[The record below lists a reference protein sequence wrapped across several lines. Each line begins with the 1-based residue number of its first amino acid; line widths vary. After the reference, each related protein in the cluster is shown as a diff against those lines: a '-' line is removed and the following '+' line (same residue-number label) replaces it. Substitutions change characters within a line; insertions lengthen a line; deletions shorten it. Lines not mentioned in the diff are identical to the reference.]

1 MSTNENGFTW
11 RSQSIFVIVAAGATL
26 GLNDLLTFPMLAG
39 QNGGAAFLLL
49 YILFLFVL
57 GLPLMMTELMLGRL
71 TRTDPAA
78 SLGTLSEQYKASVY
92 WKLAGLS
99 SMLAAF
105 LIIATFSVIAGWS
118 LAYSVKS
125 MLGVFQGVTLET
137 AKSLFD
143 SFRGDS
149 ERMTLWHTL
158 FVIALVSICAQ
169 PVKQGIQ
176 RVTLILV
183 PLMIVLLVVGLVLGF
198 TSSGMYQSI
207 RYVLYADFSAV
218 DSHTPILA
226 LQRAFYTLALGIG
239 AMMAYG
245 RYLPAGVSIGYS
257 ATLVIMIDLLFSI
270 FTGLSINALMLSSG
284 QQPVFDSQFA
294 FRVMPVIM
302 DQFSHGGL
310 FGTLFF
316 LLLTIAALT
325 TSIALLEAPITY
337 LQRKCSISRLKA
349 TLILGVGIWLFGL
362 GVVLAHSVWNGEGF
376 SVALFFGDEAI
387 RLINNAGFHDVL
399 VFVSSHLIQPF
410 VALCVCL
417 FVAWKIP
424 REVSHKE
431 FALTRHYSFEI
442 WNYLV
447 RYIIPVLLLVVILAA
462 FGLI

>member
-1 MSTNENGFTW
+1 MSTTENGFTW
-11 RSQSIFVIVAAGATL
+11 RSQSAFVVVAAGATL
-26 GLNDLLTFPMLAG
+26 SLNDLLTFPVLAG
-39 QNGGAAFLLL
+39 QNGGGAFLLL

-57 GLPLMMTELMLGRL
+57 GMPLLMAELMLGRL
-71 TRTDPAA
+71 TRSDPAT
-78 SLGTLSEQYKASVY
+78 SLRTLSEQYKASVF

-105 LIIATFSVIAGWS
+105 LIIATLSVIAGWS

-125 MLGVFQGVTLET
+125 MVGVFDGATLES
-137 AKSLFD
+137 AKLMFE
-143 SFRGDS
+143 SFMVDS

-158 FVIALVSICAQ
+158 FVIMLISICAQ
-169 PVKQGIQ
+169 PVKSGVE

-183 PLMIVLLVVGLVLGF
+183 PVMILLLAIGLILALA
-198 TSSGMYQSI
+198 SSSMQDSI
-207 RYVLYADFSAV
+207 RYILYVDFSAM
-218 DSHTPILA
+218 DARTPIVA

-257 ATLVIMIDLLFSI
+257 AALVIAIDLLFSI

-284 QQPVFDSQFA
+284 QQPGLDSQFA
-294 FRVMPVIM
+294 FRVMPVILER
-302 DQFSHGGL
+302 FSSADL
-310 FGTLFF
+310 FNTLFF

-337 LQRKCSISRLKA
+337 FQRKCNISRLRA
-349 TLILGVGIWLFGL
+349 AVLLGVGTWLFGL
-362 GVVLAHSVWNGEGF
+362 GVVLAHSVWNGDGF
-376 SVALFFGDEAI
+376 TIALFFGDEAI

-399 VFVSSHLIQPF
+399 VFISSHLIQPF
-410 VALCVCL
+410 VALFVCL

-431 FALTRHYSFEI
+431 FALSRHYSFEI
-442 WNYLV
+442 WNYLI
-447 RYIIPVLLLVVILAA
+447 RYIVPVLLLVVILAA
-462 FGLI
+462 FGII